1 MGQSRRIRDVRGM
14 SVYPKQQTFPD
25 PVGTSRLCQE
35 QSFDLL
41 SARACTE
48 FVRAA
53 FRAHVP
59 TPLGSAACRMAANTR
74 SWFGVQRYGPVS
86 TKRAPARRFYTVN
99 EIRPVSTLRAYGSAP
114 PPCRIERRTSGHP
127 GAAINAQRGRVHAL
141 HPAAGLVPRR
151 WRQAPDA

>member
-59 TPLGSAACRMAANTR
+59 SPLGSAACRMAANTR
-74 SWFGVQRYGPVS
+74 SWF
-86 TKRAPARRFYTVN
+86 RRPT
-99 EIRPVSTLRAYGSAP
+99 I
-114 PPCRIERRTSGHP
+114 RTSLDQAGTGQAVLHRQRNP
-127 GAAINAQRGRVHAL
+127 ACFNPSSIWFRAAS
-141 HPAAGLVPRR
+141 VPN
-151 WRQAPDA
+151 